1 MSQCKKGYREWTAGV
16 AAAPPEHRRV
26 SSAVPPV
33 ESINVNYE
41 DEKDMESCFLIL
53 TPDNIRNMLS
63 TFKLSREKDLAQ
75 DFANI
80 GITLGQ
86 YSLGRSGQSGQPTAQ
101 QL

>member
-41 DEKDMESCFLIL
+41 DEKA
-53 TPDNIRNMLS
+53 PRYGAMLS
-63 TFKLSREKDLAQ
+63 HIHSRQHQKHAVHVQIEPRKGSCAGLRKYRH
-75 DFANI
+75 N
-80 GITLGQ
+80 
-86 YSLGRSGQSGQPTAQ
+86 PWPV
-101 QL
+101 